1 MPINPSSASS
11 ATSRTGSGLA
21 VELLGDRRDAL
32 LRELANRG
40 ADELVLL
47 GQVESTRP
55 GCYPTR
61 FLGCGCGFS
70 PPFTQPVLT
79 LMRSATREPSV
90 EALLLLLETLT
101 RERQDLRQDLAAAP
115 TLEQNR
121 LAIVEA
127 QWDLSAP

>member
-1 MPINPSSASS
+1 M
-11 ATSRTGSGLA
+11 
-21 VELLGDRRDAL
+21 
-32 LRELANRG
+32 
-40 ADELVLL
+40 LL
-47 GQVESTRP
+47 GQVEVHAAGDAIDALSRLRVRVFTAL
-55 GCYPTR
+55 YPTVTV
-61 FLGCGCGFS
+61 
-70 PPFTQPVLT
+70 PILT